1 MVINYPD
8 HPENNVKYYYGGRN
22 ASQNR
27 IGRLMLRED
36 GTGAFE
42 YFYGKMGE
50 VTKTRRKMIVP
61 NQAIATYVTQWTY
74 DSHNRLLEMIY
85 PDEEKITYSYNLGGQ
100 LEKVHGNKS
109 YGYDYVNKIGYDKF
123 EQHTY
128 LKYCNGAEAFYS
140 YDPQRR
146 RLQNLVVNAKA
157 GTIMDNAYIYD
168 AVSNVLSVKIGAP
181 LPQSGKAGGQMN
193 HQYTYDALYRLVS
206 ATGTYTGADSKTAS
220 YTLAM
225 GYDNMHRITS
235 KKQHLTQQNVQFSG
249 SLNAGFD
256 LTYTYQDST
265 GHKFQLANV
274 QDVNYRTEGTAG
286 ENDKVNNG
294 HRYTYDDNGN
304 LVYINTSRVKK
315 DGEEDEKATE
325 QKFKW
330 DEENRL
336 LAADENNRPKVNGF
350 VSNYWYDADGE
361 RTVKTSGEGEQIYVN
376 SEFAG
381 GRTNTAKFSLYV
393 SPYLVANQGGRYT
406 KHIYIGSQRV
416 VSKIG
421 DFDSY
426 GSDPRRIQY
435 AGSETD
441 GLSVDY
447 KQKYAGQLQVIKDN
461 YATFR

>member
-36 GTGAFE
+36 GTGVIE

-50 VTKTRRKMIVP
+50 VTKTRRTMIVP

-100 LEKVHGNKS
+100 LTHVRGYKS

-123 EQHTY
+123 EQRTY
-128 LKYCNGAEAFYS
+128 LKYCNGAETFYS

-146 RLQNLVVNAKA
+146 RLQNLAVSAKS

-168 AVSNVLSVKIGAP
+168 AVSNVLSVKNGAP

-225 GYDNMHRITS
+225 GYDNMHRITN
-235 KKQHLTQQNVQFSG
+235 KKQHLTQQNVQFNG
-249 SLNAGFD
+249 SLNAGYD

-265 GHKFQLANV
+265 GHKFQLENV
-274 QDVNYRTEGTAG
+274 RDVNYRTEGTPTDST
-286 ENDKVNNG
+286 NINNG
-294 HRYTYDDNGN
+294 HKYEYDLNGN
-304 LVYINTSRVKK
+304 LVYVNTSRVKR

-330 DEENRL
+330 NEENRL
-336 LAADENNRPKVNGF
+336 LAADENYSIKQEQSQTCLSYAERENNRPKVNGF

-361 RTVKTSGEGEQIYVN
+361 RTVKTSGEGEQI
-376 SEFAG
+376 
-381 GRTNTAKFSLYV
+381 
-393 SPYLVANQGGRYT
+393 
-406 KHIYIGSQRV
+406 
-416 VSKIG
+416 
-421 DFDSY
+421 
-426 GSDPRRIQY
+426 
-435 AGSETD
+435 
-441 GLSVDY
+441 
-447 KQKYAGQLQVIKDN
+447 
-461 YATFR
+461 

>member
-1 MVINYPD
+1 MRTI
-8 HPENNVKYYYGGRN
+8 
-22 ASQNR
+22 
-27 IGRLMLRED
+27 
-36 GTGAFE
+36 
-42 YFYGKMGE
+42 
-50 VTKTRRKMIVP
+50 IVP
-61 NQAIATYVTQWTY
+61 NQAIATYVTQWAY

-100 LEKVHGNKS
+100 VDHVRGYKS

-123 EQHTY
+123 EQRTY
-128 LKYCNGAEAFYS
+128 LKYCNGAETFYS
-140 YDPQRR
+140 YDPQRH

-157 GTIMDNAYIYD
+157 GTIMDNAYTYD
-168 AVSNVLSVKIGAP
+168 AVSNVLSVKNGAP

-193 HQYTYDALYRLVS
+193 HQYTYDALYRLAS
-206 ATGTYTGADSKTAS
+206 ATGTYTGADSKAAS

-235 KKQHLTQQNVQFSG
+235 KKQHLTQSNVQFSG
-249 SLNAGFD
+249 SLNAGYD
-256 LTYTYQDST
+256 LTYTYQDSS

-294 HRYTYDDNGN
+294 HRYTYDANGN

-315 DGEEDEKATE
+315 DGKEDEKATE
-325 QKFKW
+325 QKYRW

-336 LAADENNRPKVNGF
+336 LASDDNGF
-350 VSNYWYDADGE
+350 VTNYWYDADGE
-361 RTVKTSGEGEQIYVN
+361 RTVKTSGESDQVYVN

-381 GRTNTAKFSLYV
+381 DRTNTAKFSLYV

-435 AGSETD
+435 VGSETD

-447 KQKYAGQLQVIKDN
+447 KAKFTEQLQVIKDN
-461 YATFR
+461 YATFAVPYNGEDNNDYVDGKGFCCNDGSLEAA